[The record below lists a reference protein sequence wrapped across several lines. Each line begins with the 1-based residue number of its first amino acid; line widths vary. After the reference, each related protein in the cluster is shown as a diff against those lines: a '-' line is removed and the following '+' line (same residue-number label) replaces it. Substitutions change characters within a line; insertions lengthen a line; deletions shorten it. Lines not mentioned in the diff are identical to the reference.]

1 MEFEVTAC
9 AAFDV
14 ITLGGPAH
22 LLHCRLKSPA
32 KLGQGRLRD
41 LSDCQDFQLDP
52 DVVNLLD
59 ILHAKVGYPATL
71 HGSAAHEAFILQNVK
86 AFTDSGLSDSHF
98 SGQLALYNS
107 FACFELP
114 GEYSLAQ

>member
-1 MEFEVTAC
+1 MEFEVTSC
-9 AAFDV
+9 AAFDI
-14 ITLGGPAH
+14 ITLSGPAH
-22 LLHCRLKSPA
+22 LLHCRLKSLA

-59 ILHAKVGYPATL
+59 IFHAKIGYAAPL
-71 HGSAAHEAFILQNVK
+71 HGSASHEALVFQNVK
-86 AFTDSGLSDSHF
+86 AFTDGGLPDSHL

-114 GEYSLAQ
+114 GEYSLSQ